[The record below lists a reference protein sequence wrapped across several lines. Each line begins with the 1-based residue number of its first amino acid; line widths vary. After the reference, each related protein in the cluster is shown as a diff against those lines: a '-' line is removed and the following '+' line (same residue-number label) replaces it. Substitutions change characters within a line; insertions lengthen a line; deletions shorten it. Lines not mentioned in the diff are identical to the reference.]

1 MPKDP
6 HNLQRFIDAQEA
18 MYGKAL
24 AELRAGK
31 KQSHWMWYIFP
42 QTPKTGMG
50 KMAKFYAIGSKEEAQ
65 AYHDHPLLGTRL
77 VECTEAVLV
86 HADRSLV
93 EIFGNELDAMKFLS
107 CMRLFRHVD
116 STGLFDEGLR
126 IFGEGGGDGKRKR

>member
-6 HNLQRFIDAQEA
+6 HNLQRFIDAQET
-18 MYGKAL
+18 MYTKAL

-31 KQSHWMWYIFP
+31 KQSHWIWHIFP
-42 QTPKTGMG
+42 QTPKAGMG

-65 AYHDHPLLGTRL
+65 IYHDHPLLGTRL
-77 VECTEAVLV
+77 LECTQAVLA
-86 HADRSLV
+86 HTDRNLV

-116 STGLFDEGLR
+116 KTGLFDEGLR
-126 IFGEGGGDGKRKR
+126 IFDEGEG